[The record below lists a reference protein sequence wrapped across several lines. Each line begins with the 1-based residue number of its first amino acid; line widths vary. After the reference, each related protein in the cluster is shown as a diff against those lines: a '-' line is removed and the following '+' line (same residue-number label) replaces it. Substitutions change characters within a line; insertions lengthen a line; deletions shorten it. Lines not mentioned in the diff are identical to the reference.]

1 MEHFKKQTE
10 TTKDGPFYEA
20 SFVSCFCII
29 KWYILCL
36 FVVLHK
42 WSIHC
47 CLCELTEWSVLCC
60 SAWHHNL
67 FHILSFGFAT
77 RTNTQNVSYV
87 LMQSETAKY
96 GTFDDAP
103 RENKGWTNLW
113 SKVCVIVLL
122 HDMVHPL
129 RFASY
134 NASVI
139 LCVLVVLRQIFN
151 TDVCNNVCNI
161 LWCNAKQQRM

>member
-1 MEHFKKQTE
+1 MEHFLKHHEK
-10 TTKDGPFYEA
+10 TKDGPLYEA
-20 SFVSCFCII
+20 D
-29 KWYILCL
+29 
-36 FVVLHK
+36 
-42 WSIHC
+42 
-47 CLCELTEWSVLCC
+47 
-60 SAWHHNL
+60 
-67 FHILSFGFAT
+67 FG
-77 RTNTQNVSYV
+77 V
-87 LMQSETAKY
+87 M
-96 GTFDDAP
+96 
-103 RENKGWTNLW
+103 
-113 SKVCVIVLL
+113 VLL